1 MRCAAASRHV
11 LPVAALGCSV
21 LALSACGSDRSSLP
35 PKPAKGTDYVSLA
48 LLARYPEVYAQAAV
62 STIGVVTKAGKHAFR
77 ISGPGVRTKITLTP
91 ASTAAPDLGRR
102 VEVSG
107 LFTVSFTSGY
117 VLALGSIVLTGG

>member
-1 MRCAAASRHV
+1 
-11 LPVAALGCSV
+11 V

-62 STIGVVTKAGKHAFR
+62 STIGVVTKAGEHTFD

-117 VLALGSIVLTGG
+117 ELALGSIVRTGG